1 MQLVFHAGAH
11 FAEEERLMKCLLR
24 NKDSLAERGV
34 AVPGPARYRPLLRY
48 TLNAMREG
56 RVSEEAHEVLMDAI
70 LDVARAERVLLSNA
84 HFFGAPRM
92 ALRRGTLYPL
102 APERM
107 RHLQVLFPDAT
118 IELFLAL
125 RNPAS
130 LLPHLFA
137 HSPREETTHF
147 MDGVDPRLVLWS
159 ETLRKIREAAPNVP
173 LTVWCNE
180 DAPFVWSEVIRRMA
194 ALEAEAPVVGAFD
207 LLSEIIDPDGFRR
220 FEEYIASRDA
230 LTETEVRRVI
240 AAFLSKFAI
249 EDAVEEELDMPDWTQ
264 DLVTEMTS
272 IYDEDVARIEAMPD
286 ITLILP

>member
-24 NKDSLAERGV
+24 NKDIFAERGV
-34 AVPGPARYRPLLRY
+34 AVPGPGRYRPLLRD

-56 RVSEEAHEVLMDAI
+56 RVSDAAHDVLMDAI
-70 LDVARAERVLLSNA
+70 LDVAQADRVLLSNA
-84 HFFGAPRM
+84 HFFGAPRI
-92 ALRRGTLYPL
+92 ALRHGTLYPL

-107 RHLQVLFPDAT
+107 RHLQVLFPDAR
-118 IELFLAL
+118 IELFIAL

-137 HSPREETTHF
+137 HSPREDTPRF

-159 ETLRKIREAAPNVP
+159 ETLSKIREAAPDVP

-194 ALEAEAPVVGAFD
+194 ALEADAPVIGAFD
-207 LLSEIIDPDGFRR
+207 LLSDIITPDGFRR
-220 FEEYIASRDA
+220 FEEYITTHDG
-230 LTETEVRRVI
+230 LTEIEVRRVI
-240 AAFLSKFAI
+240 AAFLEKFAI
-249 EDAVEEELDMPDWTQ
+249 AEAVEEELDMPDWTQ
-264 DLVTEMTS
+264 ELVTSMTA

-286 ITLILP
+286 VTLILP